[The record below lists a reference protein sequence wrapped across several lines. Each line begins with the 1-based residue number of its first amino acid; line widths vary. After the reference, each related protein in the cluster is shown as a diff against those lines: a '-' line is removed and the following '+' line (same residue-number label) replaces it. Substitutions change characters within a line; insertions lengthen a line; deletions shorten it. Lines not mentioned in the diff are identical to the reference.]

1 MSFPTT
7 GTSSDRPGFPGQCAD
22 RSLPHPNGW
31 TDHQLLH
38 VPSLKAN
45 GNRIKPTS
53 PQHFG
58 KAWTSMR
65 IPPIF
70 AGRSRMN
77 LPGRAGRRRWPI
89 APNVSQG
96 AGSISCRGRTV
107 RMQTEN
113 RRTDRALCSPA
124 RGSYSRPTAV
134 FRDFNDLIRICPG
147 RNRHEPRGQTVK
159 ARRKSG
165 SSRQSRLQRRFPAGA
180 LLDMYDPDRSQTVS
194 RAGIISDWDTFIGA
208 LRPRLAQKAA
218 NGSGFAILTETIT
231 SPTLLKQIR
240 NLKAKYPGA
249 LWFVHDPLSRRNIRE
264 GLRIATGG
272 EIMPHYDFTKAD
284 VIVSL
289 DCDFLAEEPGHSR
302 YARDFQDGRRI
313 REETPH
319 MNRLYVIES
328 THSITGTIA
337 DHRWAV
343 RPSEIAGIADEIAKA
358 IRNSPTAQGWT
369 KAIADDLRANRGK
382 CLVLAGATSPLPFT
396 SWSIQSMRNWGI
408 LATRLFMPARLK
420 EIPTESCRI
429 LYPEWNPAM

>member
-1 MSFPTT
+1 MPYVRQPAEVIPGRPLFFATSMTLSGYAQGVIATSREGRPVKLD
-7 GTSSDRPGFPGQCAD
+7 GNPDHPANLGSSD
-22 RSLPHPNGW
+22 
-31 TDHQLLH
+31 
-38 VPSLKAN
+38 
-45 GNRIKPTS
+45 
-53 PQHFG
+53 
-58 KAWTSMR
+58 
-65 IPPIF
+65 
-70 AGRSRMN
+70 
-77 LPGRAGRRRWPI
+77 
-89 APNVSQG
+89 
-96 AGSISCRGRTV
+96 
-107 RMQTEN
+107 
-113 RRTDRALCSPA
+113 
-124 RGSYSRPTAV
+124 V
-134 FRDFNDLIRICPG
+134 F
-147 RNRHEPRGQTVK
+147 
-159 ARRKSG
+159 
-165 SSRQSRLQRRFPAGA
+165 LQAA

-249 LWFVHDPLSRRNIRE
+249 LWFVHDPLSRRNIRD

-313 REETPH
+313 REETPR

-382 CLVLAGATSPLPFT
+382 CLVLAGANQPPSVHFMVHSINAELGNIGNAAIYAGPVEGDPDGELQDLIPRMESGDVDTLFIIGGNPCYTAPADLAFDAALETFSKRVDRNLTVRLGVYDDETSYKCQWHLPQTHFLEE
-396 SWSIQSMRNWGI
+396 WSDARARRHRLYRSAAD
-408 LATRLFMPARLK
+408 LAAVYRPIRDGADGFDADRISARRL
-420 EIPTESCRI
+420 
-429 LYPEWNPAM
+429 